1 MSKIEIDSD
10 EYYKL
15 KLENDELKHAIE
27 ENNKDLEK
35 IPEVGDIWGV
45 TEEYPNYIFERRF
58 YIFEVLPSLNMA
70 TAIMVTKSNSSDGLF
85 IERVCLSIP
94 TLKEYRYIGRCKFDL
109 EEVFL
114 MK

>member
-15 KLENDELKHAIE
+15 TIENKELKHTVE
-27 ENNKDLEK
+27 QYNKDLEK
-35 IPEVGDIWGV
+35 KPEVGDIWGL
-45 TEEYPNYIFERRF
+45 TEEHPNYTFKRRF

-70 TAIMVTKSNSSDGLF
+70 TAIMVTKSTSSDDLF
-85 IERVCLSIP
+85 IERVCLSAD